1 MTVPGRQAGRQA
13 AIWFTTQAM
22 WVPSNGTGVDD
33 DDNYGIAHF
42 FARLGVVVVLLLL
55 QLAGWTCYLC

>member
-1 MTVPGRQAGRQA
+1 MTVPGGQAGRQA

-33 DDNYGIAHF
+33 GDNYGIAISSPG
-42 FARLGVVVVLLLL
+42 RGLLF
-55 QLAGWTCYLC
+55 CN